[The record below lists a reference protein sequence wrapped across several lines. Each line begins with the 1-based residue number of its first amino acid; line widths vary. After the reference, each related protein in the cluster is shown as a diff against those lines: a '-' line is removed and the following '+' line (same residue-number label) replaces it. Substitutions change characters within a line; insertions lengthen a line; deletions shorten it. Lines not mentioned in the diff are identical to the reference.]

1 MALQGT
7 LEDLGIIDLVQ
18 FPHAGRKTGEL
29 IINSDGRE
37 ARLYYEKGSLI
48 HASLG
53 DAAGIEALVRV
64 VDWTEGTFEFM
75 ATELA
80 VKRNIELDLHRAV
93 MQALKIHDE
102 LKEAELRRK
111 AERKAEPKVADES
124 LSKQLIEFV
133 SSNDFAVHA
142 CVFGHDGTLKAA
154 SGTQSARPDEAQEL
168 WPALHALLRDYPG
181 GALNKLYIL
190 DKMGT
195 VILIRLG
202 NGDSLIVTAAKE
214 ASLGAVTVNVGRLA
228 AGLS

>member
-29 IINSDGRE
+29 IINSNGRQ

-64 VDWTEGTFEFM
+64 VDWTEGAFEFM
-75 ATELA
+75 ATELS
-80 VKRNIELDLHRAV
+80 VKKNIELDLHRAV

-111 AERKAEPKVADES
+111 AERKPAPQITDEA
-124 LSKQLIEFV
+124 LSTKLSEFV

-142 CVFGHDGTLKAA
+142 CVFGQDGALKAA
-154 SGTQSARPDEAQEL
+154 SISQSGAHDAVQEL
-168 WPALHALLRDYPG
+168 WPALQALLIEYPD
-181 GALNKLYIL
+181 GALNKAYII
-190 DKMGT
+190 DETGT
-195 VILIRLG
+195 VVLMKLG
-202 NGDSLIVTAAKE
+202 NGDSLVVTATKE
-214 ASLGAVTVNVGRLA
+214 ASLGAISVNVGRLA
-228 AGLS
+228 ADLN